1 MRFSTKRLPNG
12 VGVAVAEMPH
22 VESVTMGL
30 WLRVGGRH
38 EPPGV
43 GGVSHFIEHMLFK
56 GTRQRNAREISEAV
70 EGVGGY
76 LNAFTA
82 EEMTCYFAKASA
94 KHLPIVADVLV
105 DMLLAATFPGAEIKR
120 ERGVIIEEIRMYE
133 DQPQQ
138 VAMDQLNALMW
149 PGHAL
154 GRPLAGTVE
163 GIAKLKR
170 ADMLAYKKR
179 FYHSGNLWI
188 TLAGKTTLAEAV
200 DLLWPAIKK
209 LPKGKAAR
217 VTAPPRPAGKPK
229 ISVTHKPI
237 EQTHLMIGLRGV
249 SRHDDR
255 RFALRLLNVIL
266 GENMSSRLFQAIR
279 EEHGLAYSIHSYLN
293 YLSDCGTLLI
303 SAGVKND
310 EAPRALEMTLQQLKQ
325 LAKKAP
331 SKAELQRAKEYTVG
345 QIDLSLESTT
355 NQMVWMGENLM
366 GHRRIHNPKD
376 VTDRVAAVTASEIR
390 ALAEYLAD
398 NRHLAVAVVGPEPD
412 EKAFRAAASF

>member
-1 MRFSTKRLPNG
+1 MQFRTKKLPNG
-12 VGVAVAEMPH
+12 VGLAVAEMPH
-22 VESVTMGL
+22 VESVTTGL

-38 EPPGV
+38 EGATV
-43 GGVSHFIEHMLFK
+43 TGVSHFIEHMLFK
-56 GTRQRNAREISEAV
+56 GTKRRNALEISEAV

-94 KHLPIVADVLV
+94 KHFAQVADVLA
-105 DMLLAATFPGAEIKR
+105 DMLLHATFPAQEIKR

-138 VAMDQLNALMW
+138 VAMDQLNALLW

-154 GRPLAGTVE
+154 GRPLAGSVE

-179 FYHSGNLWI
+179 FYHANNLWI
-188 TLAGKTTLAEAV
+188 TLAGKITLADAEK
-200 DLLWPAIKK
+200 LLWPTLKK
-209 LPKGKAAR
+209 LLKGRRAQNQT
-217 VTAPPRPAGKPK
+217 VPPPAGRPVLS
-229 ISVTHKPI
+229 ITPKPI
-237 EQTHLMIGLRGV
+237 EQTHFMVGLRAV

-266 GENMSSRLFQAIR
+266 GENMSSRLFQTIR
-279 EEHGLAYSIHSYLN
+279 EERGLAYSIHSMVNL
-293 YLSDCGTLLI
+293 LSDCGTLI
-303 SAGVKND
+303 VSAGVEND
-310 EAPRALEMTLQQLKQ
+310 KAPEALELTLKTIAG
-325 LAKKAP
+325 LAKKPP
-331 SKAELQRAKEYTVG
+331 SKTELHRAKEYTIG

-366 GHRRIHNPKD
+366 GHHKIYDPAGI
-376 VTDRVAAVTASEIR
+376 TDAVARVTAKDIQV
-390 ALAEYLAD
+390 LAKELVD
-398 NRHLAVAVVGPEPD
+398 NRSLAVAVVGPEPD
-412 EKAFRAAASF
+412 VKAFQKAAKF